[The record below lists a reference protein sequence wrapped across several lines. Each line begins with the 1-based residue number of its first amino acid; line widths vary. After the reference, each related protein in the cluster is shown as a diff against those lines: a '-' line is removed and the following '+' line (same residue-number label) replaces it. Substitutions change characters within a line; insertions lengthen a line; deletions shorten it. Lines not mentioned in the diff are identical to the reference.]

1 MDRLYD
7 KLMEYSK
14 SEDYPMHMPGHKRNT
29 ELCKPMNPYSFDIT
43 EIKGF
48 DNLHQPEEILLNL
61 SERIS
66 RLYGANCSYPL
77 VNGSTAGI
85 LAGISA
91 AVHPGDKVLVAR
103 NCHKSVYH
111 GVILLDLKPVYC
123 YPQNI
128 EQFALHGGILPEE
141 IEESLITHSD
151 IKLVVITSPTY
162 EGVVSDISEIA
173 KVAHKYGAY
182 LLVDEAHGA
191 HFGFHKGF
199 PQSAVRLGADLIIQ
213 SLHKTLPSLTQT
225 AVLHCN
231 AGELNARI
239 RKYLAIYQ
247 SSSPSYV
254 LMAGIDQ
261 CIQLLEERAEDL
273 FERYHNRLMKFYQE
287 MGELKYLR
295 LLCKD
300 RIGQDGIYDLDPSK
314 LTISV
319 RGTGMNGHELHQLL
333 QQDYHIMLEMDAVD
347 YVLAMTSIG
356 DTEEGFERLKEALR
370 SIDQKIEDRIVA
382 KAGQITDAELAQM
395 AQRKK
400 EPHRIMPPRIDR
412 WPSEAWDEPVKSVDF
427 EDSTGEVSAA
437 FLSLFPPGAPLLIPG
452 EVISQE
458 LIDYILQAKE
468 QGITVTGLT
477 GEAMNKIEVIA

>member
-1 MDRLYD
+1 
-7 KLMEYSK
+7 
-14 SEDYPMHMPGHKRNT
+14 MHMPGHKRNT
-29 ELCKPMNPYSFDIT
+29 ELCRPMNPYSIDIT

-48 DNLHQPEEILLNL
+48 DNLHQPEEILLTL

-66 RLYGANCSYPL
+66 RLYGARSSYPL

-91 AVHPGDKVLVAR
+91 AVHPGDKVLIAR

-111 GVILLDLKPVYC
+111 GVILRGLKPVYC

-128 EQFALHGGILPEE
+128 EEFALYGGILPEN
-141 IEESLITHSD
+141 IEEALITHPD

-173 KVAHKYGAY
+173 GIAHKYGAY

-191 HFGFHKGF
+191 HFGFHQGF

-231 AGELNARI
+231 AEELNTRI

-273 FERYHNRLMKFYQE
+273 FELYYNRLMKLYQE
-287 MGELKYLR
+287 MGELSQLH
-295 LLCKD
+295 LLGKD
-300 RIGQDGIYDLDPSK
+300 RIGQNGVYDLDPSK
-314 LTISV
+314 LAISV
-319 RGTGMNGHELHQLL
+319 RGTGMNGHDLHQLL

-356 DTEEGFERLKEALR
+356 DTEEGFGRMKEALR
-370 SIDQKIEDRIVA
+370 SIDQGIENRMAADAGRKIESGYAQYRI
-382 KAGQITDAELAQM
+382 T
-395 AQRKK
+395 
-400 EPHRIMPPRIDR
+400 PPRIER
-412 WPSEAWDEPVKSVDF
+412 WPGEAWEEPVKSIEF
-427 EDSTGEVSAA
+427 EGSAGEVAAA
-437 FLSLFPPGAPLLIPG
+437 FVSLFPPGAPLLVPG

-458 LIDYILQAKE
+458 LIYHIQQAKR

-477 GEAMNKIEVIA
+477 GEMMDKIEVIA